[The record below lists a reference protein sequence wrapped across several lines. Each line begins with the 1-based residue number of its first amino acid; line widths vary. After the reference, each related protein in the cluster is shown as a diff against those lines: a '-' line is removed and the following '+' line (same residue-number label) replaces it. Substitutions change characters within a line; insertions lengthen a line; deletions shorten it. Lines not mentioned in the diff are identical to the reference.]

1 MKPSEVRARVLDE
14 HVQIRSM
21 LVEVESIAGRA
32 LSGDAH
38 AREQLRPMALE
49 LYSRLHAH
57 MCMEDSLLYPAIC
70 DADAWG
76 HVRGARMRE
85 EHARQRA
92 QLSQLASVEW
102 RATVAELVE
111 AVQKF
116 AKDVREDMC
125 NEENELLNPELLR
138 DDVISIDQNSG

>member
-14 HVQIRSM
+14 HVQIRAM
-21 LVEVESIAGRA
+21 LVEVESNAGRA

-102 RATVAELVE
+102 RATIAELVE

>member
-1 MKPSEVRARVLDE
+1 MKPSEVRACVLDE
-14 HVQIRSM
+14 HVQIRGM
-21 LVEVESIAGRA
+21 LAEVESIAERA
-32 LSGDAH
+32 LAGDAQ
-38 AREQLRPMALE
+38 ARAQLRTKALE

-92 QLSQLASVEW
+92 QLSELANVEW
-102 RATVAELVE
+102 RNTTAELVE
-111 AVQKF
+111 AVQRF
-116 AKDVREDMC
+116 AKDVRDDMC

-138 DDVISIDQNSG
+138 DDVISIAQNSG

>member
-1 MKPSEVRARVLDE
+1 M
-14 HVQIRSM
+14 
-21 LVEVESIAGRA
+21 ESIAERA
-32 LSGDAH
+32 LAGDAQ
-38 AREQLRPMALE
+38 ARAQLRTKALE

-92 QLSQLASVEW
+92 QLSELANVEW
-102 RATVAELVE
+102 RNTTAELVE
-111 AVQKF
+111 AVQRF
-116 AKDVREDMC
+116 AKDVRDDMC

-138 DDVISIDQNSG
+138 DDVISIAQNSG

>member
-14 HVQIRSM
+14 HVQIRTM
-21 LVEVESIAGRA
+21 LWEVESLAGRA
-32 LSGDAH
+32 LNGDARCR
-38 AREQLRPMALE
+38 AQLRAKTLE

-85 EHARQRA
+85 DHMRQRA
-92 QLSQLASVEW
+92 ELSLLVNVKWSADI
-102 RATVAELVE
+102 AELVR
-111 AVQKF
+111 AIQRL
-116 AKDVREDMC
+116 ANDVREDMC
-125 NEENELLNPELLR
+125 KEEEELLSPELLR
-138 DDVISIDQNSG
+138 DDVISIAQNSG

>member
-1 MKPSEVRARVLDE
+1 
-14 HVQIRSM
+14 
-21 LVEVESIAGRA
+21 
-32 LSGDAH
+32 
-38 AREQLRPMALE
+38 
-49 LYSRLHAH
+49 
-57 MCMEDSLLYPAIC
+57 
-70 DADAWG
+70 
-76 HVRGARMRE
+76 MRE

-92 QLSQLASVEW
+92 QLSQLANVEW

-138 DDVISIDQNSG
+138 DDVISIAQNSG

>member
-14 HVQIRSM
+14 HVQIRAM
-21 LVEVESIAGRA
+21 LVEVESNAGRA

-85 EHARQRA
+85 EHTRQRA
-92 QLSQLASVEW
+92 QLSQLANVEW
-102 RATVAELVE
+102 RATFAELVE

-116 AKDVREDMC
+116 VKDVREDMC